1 MNVAVAEIFTDR
13 NLFFVCLFV
22 WEFHLFINPPLQMSP
37 NTFRWKLAKIK
48 PFYLSLGYTSI
59 SASVKGLK
67 WSKTYL
73 DKALGFMYQTLN
85 TLTFSYI
92 SRRFLLA
99 LPKKKN
105 LNVVCFSN
113 NSCSKFLTC
122 LNQLEHVSLV
132 SSKTEFFFFF
142 FFCLKSFM
150 IFDHKISLVI
160 F

>member
-1 MNVAVAEIFTDR
+1 MYWKYFQSSIYLKFYFHKQQTFKWMWLLQKFLPTEIFF
-13 NLFFVCLFV
+13 LFVCLFV

-99 LPKKKN
+99 LPKKN
-105 LNVVCFSN
+105 
-113 NSCSKFLTC
+113 
-122 LNQLEHVSLV
+122 
-132 SSKTEFFFFF
+132 
-142 FFCLKSFM
+142 
-150 IFDHKISLVI
+150 I
-160 F
+160 

>member
-1 MNVAVAEIFTDR
+1 MWLLQKFLPTEIF
-13 NLFFVCLFV
+13 FLFV

-37 NTFRWKLAKIK
+37 LAKIN
-48 PFYLSLGYTSI
+48 PPDLSLGYTSI

-73 DKALGFMYQTLN
+73 DKALGFTYQILN

-132 SSKTEFFFFF
+132 SSKTDFFFFF
-142 FFCLKSFM
+142 FWKSFM

-160 F
+160 FYQFGFEIWD